1 MPAVLLSET
10 GSKNQSP
17 KNNSMKTLKFYRIAL
32 LAAGSLLFSGLS
44 AQGYGEIRG
53 LIKNTNLEPVPF
65 ATVKIL
71 QGNQLIGG
79 GQSDDQGYYKIKPLN
94 PGSYEVVFMENSH
107 ITLKINKVKV
117 IPNDATY
124 LDAKMSPN
132 VLGEVTV
139 TVEQKDYTQSG
150 VDRNMYSFETISGKE
165 LNQTAGYTSGSNIM
179 EAVPLLVS
187 DVVQTGDGYHFRG
200 GRSGTSSNYVDGVR
214 TYGETMITGSAIENL
229 TIFTGGVPA
238 CYGDMT
244 SGAVILT
251 TKSYFSGIRDKN
263 LRNAEAQEERDA
275 YKNKQQALEDETN
288 RQKEIEAEKAKE
300 KAEQEAEKN

>member
-1 MPAVLLSET
+1 
-10 GSKNQSP
+10 
-17 KNNSMKTLKFYRIAL
+17 MKTFQLYRMAL
-32 LAAGSLLFSGLS
+32 LLAGSLFFNGLI
-44 AQGYGEIRG
+44 AQGFGEIRG
-53 LIKNTNLEPVPF
+53 LIKNTNLEAVPF

-71 QGNQLIGG
+71 QGNQLVGG
-79 GQSDDQGYYKIKPLN
+79 GQSDDKGYYKIKPLN

-107 ITLKINKVKV
+107 ITLKFNKVKV

-139 TVEQKDYTQSG
+139 TVQEKDYTQSG
-150 VDRNMYSFETISGKE
+150 VDRNMYSFESISGKD
-165 LNQTAGYTSGSNIM
+165 LTQTAGYTSGSNIM

-187 DVVQTGDGYHFRG
+187 DVVETPGGGLHFRG
-200 GRSGTSSNYVDGVR
+200 GRDGTSATYVDGVR
-214 TYGETMITGSAIENL
+214 TYGETRITGSAIENL

-263 LRNAEAQEERDA
+263 LRNSEAREEREA
-275 YKNKQQALEDETN
+275 EKRKTKAEEDEKN
-288 RQKEIEAEKAKE
+288 RQKEIDAEKAKE
-300 KAEQEAEKN
+300 KAEQETEKK